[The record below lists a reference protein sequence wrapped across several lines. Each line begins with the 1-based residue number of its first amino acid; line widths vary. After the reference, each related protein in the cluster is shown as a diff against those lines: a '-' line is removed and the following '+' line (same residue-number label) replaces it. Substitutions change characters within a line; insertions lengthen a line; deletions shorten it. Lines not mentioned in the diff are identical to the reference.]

1 LRFYAIKVSATGS
14 APNLSI
20 INGVASIVD
29 ATTAL
34 AGLSSTAIPE
44 ISAYASGAQW
54 SSVVNGVNDPGA
66 LDIDFDI
73 EVTSGACA
81 GSLTIKGI
89 TQDLISESTVFTGQ
103 RVQLFGGFTEGLPLA
118 KDQVLHQGLIADGQI
133 YPAFGNWT
141 GTDLSLTFIVTPG
154 NPTGLGGPTDPKNII
169 HNMPQGSQLSSA
181 IQNALSTAFPDS
193 QFIVNISNALTL
205 NAPDQGYHQGLEQ
218 YMNYVKQLSHGILG
232 TPTTT
237 GYQGVQAFPTG
248 YGKYVIT
255 DFTGPGT
262 PIALQFEDLVGQ
274 PTWID
279 NNKIQVKTV
288 LRADINSAMAGGA
301 PVYITLPYRLLVNTQ
316 AAGAA
321 FSYTS
326 GQGANTFEHGN
337 VLLFTGAWVVN
348 KLRHVGHYRQPT
360 GESWVTIIEAASSS
374 FSAGFGAILGGIP
387 QIGGQLSFTGE
398 AGGTGSSTLEL

>member
-1 LRFYAIKVSATGS
+1 MRFYAIKVSAVGS

-20 INGVASIVD
+20 INGAASI
-29 ATTAL
+29 TGEGAL
-34 AGLSSTAIPE
+34 AGLSSTVLPE
-44 ISAYASGAQW
+44 ISAYASGSQW
-54 SSVVNGVNDPGA
+54 SSNFNGVNDPGA

-81 GSLTIKGI
+81 GSITIKGI
-89 TQDLISESTVFTGQ
+89 TQNLISQSTVFTGQ

-118 KDQVLHQGLIADGQI
+118 NDQVVHQGLIADGQI

-141 GTDLSLTFIVTPG
+141 GNDLSLTFIIIPG
-154 NPTGLGGPTDPKNII
+154 NPTGMGGPTDPKNII

-181 IQNALSTAFPDS
+181 IQNALSTAFPNS
-193 QFIVNISNALTL
+193 QFVVNISNALIL
-205 NAPDQGYHQGLEQ
+205 NAPDQGYHQSLEQ
-218 YMNYVKQLSHGILG
+218 YMNYVKQLSHSILG
-232 TPTTT
+232 TPETT
-237 GYQGVQAFPTG
+237 GYQGVQSLPVG

-262 PIALQFEDLVGQ
+262 PIAIQFEDLVGQ

-301 PVYITLPYRLLVNTQ
+301 PVYITLPEKLLVNIQ
-316 AAGAA
+316 GGGAA

-326 GQGANTFEHGN
+326 GQGANTYEHGN
-337 VLLFTGAWVVN
+337 VLLFTGSWVVN
-348 KLRHVGHYRQPT
+348 KIRHVGHYRQPT
-360 GESWVTIIEAASSS
+360 GESWVTIIEASSSS
-374 FSAGFGAILGGIP
+374 FAAGFGAALGGIV
-387 QIGGQLSFTGE
+387 QVGGQLAFTGE
-398 AGGTGSSTLEL
+398 SGGTGSSTAE